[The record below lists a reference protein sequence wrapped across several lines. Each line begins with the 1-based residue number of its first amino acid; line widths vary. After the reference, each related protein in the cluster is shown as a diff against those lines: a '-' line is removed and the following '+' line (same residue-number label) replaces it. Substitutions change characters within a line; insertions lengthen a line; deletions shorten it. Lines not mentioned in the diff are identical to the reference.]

1 MTVTTS
7 RVCSWIVA
15 LVAGLCLMVG
25 GASQADAHAV
35 LTGSTPARGAVTAEP
50 PSRVTL
56 VFTEEIAVTSDALRV
71 LDPQGRRVDDAHPVA
86 EGGNTY
92 AVALRG
98 ELPHGTYTVAYQGVS
113 ADSHPIAGAFTFSVG
128 APSATAV
135 APSLG
140 TRDPDAGFVGRAYAA
155 GRLGAYIGVILLI
168 GAACLLLWCWPEG
181 RENRLLRGAL
191 VAGWGTT
198 VLCTLALLVL
208 RSAYTGSGRVAETAD
223 VAQLG
228 DALRTKTGALL
239 GVRLALLAGC
249 AALWA
254 RRGTSWPA
262 GRRPSGALLGRAAL
276 TAAGLAGTWAGAEH
290 ASAGLQPLVA
300 VPVDAV
306 HLLAAGTWVGG
317 LFVLALLLLRRT
329 DLPAGALE
337 RFSQVAF
344 VSVCVLVVTGL
355 YQTWRQVGSPSALLE
370 TRFGLLLAAKAAV
383 VAVLLCLGYLSRR
396 LTRRIAQATPEGPG
410 TPVRRLRRGV
420 AAEAALGLC
429 VIVVA
434 AVLTSTEPARS
445 EASAAVAASRP
456 EGPVSIEIPFDTGGP
471 QGAGTAAVILDPGR
485 AGPNGVHVTLTD
497 PADAPLDV
505 PAVEVSLTSPSTRI
519 GPLPVP
525 LARVSEGHW
534 TVAGFQVPMPGD
546 WELTLTVRT
555 SDIDQITVRRTVG
568 LR

>member
-15 LVAGLCLMVG
+15 LVAGLCLVMG
-25 GASQADAHAV
+25 GASQADAHAA
-35 LTGSTPARGAVTAEP
+35 LTSSTPARGAVTAEP

-56 VFTEEIAVTSDALRV
+56 VFTEEIAVTSDAVRV
-71 LDPQGRRVDDAHPVA
+71 LDPTGRRVDDAHPVA

-98 ELPHGTYTVAYQGVS
+98 QLPRGTYTVAYQGVS

-135 APSLG
+135 SPSVG
-140 TRDPDAGFVGRAYAA
+140 TRDPDAGVVGRAYAA
-155 GRLGAYIGVILLI
+155 GRLGAYIGVILLV

-181 RENRLLRGAL
+181 RENRLLRGA
-191 VAGWGTT
+191 VMAGWGTT

-208 RSAYTGSGRVAETAD
+208 RSAYTGTGRTAEIAD
-223 VAQLG
+223 IAQLS
-228 DALRTKTGALL
+228 DVVRTKTGALL

-262 GRRPSGALLGRAAL
+262 GLRPSGVLLGWSAL
-276 TAAGLAGTWAGAEH
+276 TAVGLSGTWAGAEH

-300 VPVDAV
+300 MPVDAV
-306 HLLAAGTWVGG
+306 HLLAAGTWIGG
-317 LFVLALLLLRRT
+317 LFVLALLLLRHM
-329 DLPAGALE
+329 DVPATALA

-344 VSVCVLVVTGL
+344 ASVCVLVVTGL
-355 YQTWRQVGSPSALLE
+355 YQTWRQVGSPYALLE

-383 VAVLLCLGYLSRR
+383 VAFLLCLGYLSRR
-396 LTRRIAQATPEGPG
+396 MTQRIAQAAPESPG
-410 TPVRRLRRGV
+410 APLRRLRRGV
-420 AAEAALGLC
+420 AAEASLGLC

-445 EASAAVAASRP
+445 EASAAVAGSRT
-456 EGPVSIEIPFDTGGP
+456 EGPVTVEVPFDTGGP
-471 QGAGTAAVILDPGR
+471 KGAGTAVVILDPGL

-497 PADAPLDV
+497 PGDTPLDV
-505 PAVEVSLTSPSTRI
+505 PEVEVSLTSPSSKI

-525 LARVSEGHW
+525 LRRVSEGHW
-534 TVAGFQVPMPGD
+534 TVPDFQVPMPGD
-546 WELTLTVRT
+546 WELALTVRT
-555 SDIDQITVRRTVG
+555 SDIDQITVRRAVR
-568 LR
+568 LP